1 MTGSA
6 LPHTS
11 TIRNHGLRAAINE
24 YMSKLKQNK
33 PFDDSSMSISDSLKT
48 SEKRIQEVR
57 KIAFQ
62 KYLPHLFFFSLPFPF
77 RFLFD
82 LLCVCSVGALQ
93 FIVFDYF
100 LFPLLF

>member
-57 KIAFQ
+57 KIAF
-62 KYLPHLFFFSLPFPF
+62 LTSSF
-77 RFLFD
+77 
-82 LLCVCSVGALQ
+82 
-93 FIVFDYF
+93 
-100 LFPLLF
+100 LLFIAVSVPFSF